1 MADNRWQAGGTYARL
16 AQREWSQVAEIRRES
31 ILGLDNIRLEL
42 PVAGLGSRSLAAFLD
57 YIGLGIVAAVWL
69 VGSVSVAQAVVP
81 EWTVVLVVAGLFLID
96 WGYFALQEI
105 LGGGRTLGKR
115 LLKLRVVTA
124 EGGTAAAG
132 PLLIRNLV
140 RSVDLVCGPLLMAID
155 PLSRRLGDRL
165 AGTLVVHDRERETAP
180 VLGRVPPGWG
190 ARELALVEAFLARA
204 RTLGDPA
211 VAREMAERILARI
224 RRDAPEL
231 MAGLEPAADPVAA
244 VRQALQAEEG

>member
-1 MADNRWQAGGTYARL
+1 
-16 AQREWSQVAEIRRES
+16 VAEIRRES
-31 ILGLDNIRLEL
+31 ILGLDNIRLDL

-57 YIGLGIVAAVWL
+57 SILLGFVGFAWIGAALALGTQVPGWAPVFV
-69 VGSVSVAQAVVP
+69 VG
-81 EWTVVLVVAGLFLID
+81 GLFLLN
-96 WGYFALQEI
+96 WGYFAAQEI
-105 LGGGRTLGKR
+105 FFGGRTLGKR

-124 EGGTAAAG
+124 EGGTPGAG

-140 RSVDLVCGPLLMAID
+140 RSLDLFCGPLLMALD

-165 AGTLVVHDRERETAP
+165 AGTLVVHEREREAMP
-180 VLGRVPPGWG
+180 LLGRVPPGWG
-190 ARELALVEAFLARA
+190 ARELAVVEAFLARA

-211 VAREMAERILARI
+211 VAREMAERILLRI

-231 MAGLEPAADPVAA
+231 LAGLDPGADPVTA